1 MGRLADGGSE
11 LLPLL
16 RRGGRERLRLGRA
29 REAVCGGA
37 ADRGALVG
45 GGGRGRCGGG
55 LRGLL
60 AGGAGDGDRPDPL
73 AGGVL
78 PRLARRG
85 RFLDQRGGLLRGLFE
100 GAPGGGVL

>member
-37 ADRGALVG
+37 ADRGALVAD
-45 GGGRGRCGGG
+45 GGRGRCGGE

-60 AGGAGDGDRPDPL
+60 AVEAEDGERLDHL
-73 AGGVL
+73 AGE
-78 PRLARRG
+78 RLQRLTRRG
-85 RFLDQRGGLLRGLFE
+85 RFLDQRGVLLRVPVE
-100 GAPGGGVL
+100 VSHGG